1 MQEGRTM
8 PAGQSLQCLAQ
19 ACGPFWGEIGVR
31 SGCWD
36 LCVGGEALPM
46 VAWRLG
52 HRAGSDCRDHAEKGP
67 GQYRAGPLGECRLIL
82 GENQQAWM
90 KTSCGL

>member
-1 MQEGRTM
+1 
-8 PAGQSLQCLAQ
+8 
-19 ACGPFWGEIGVR
+19 
-31 SGCWD
+31 
-36 LCVGGEALPM
+36 M

-52 HRAGSDCRDHAEKGP
+52 HQAGSDCRDHAEKGP
-67 GQYRAGPLGECRLIL
+67 GQCRAGSLGECGLIL